1 MRKTMLA
8 LTAAALLLVGCSQ
21 KTESPPPQTTPPP
34 SNNGGTGGNTP
45 DPNGGTTDP
54 APVAEKS
61 EEQIKTEI
69 GAKLTRMTDAKSG
82 YVLPN
87 NNGVVQDVTTL
98 AEVTEKLRK
107 KGYSLPLAETLTE
120 EFFKEKTQGGST
132 QVIIIARDGYP
143 GVFEPDKEAT
153 FTKKGKWTW
162 VIEQEHNE
170 NMLHGPHISTYE
182 VEVLKDG
189 TYRLNAW
196 TNKFQ

>member
-34 SNNGGTGGNTP
+34 SNNGGT
-45 DPNGGTTDP
+45 TDP

-69 GAKLTRMTDAKSG
+69 REKLARMTDPKSG

-87 NNGVVQDVTTL
+87 DNGVVQDVTTL

-120 EFFKEKTQGGST
+120 EFFKEQAQGGTT
-132 QVIIIARDGYP
+132 QVIIIPRDGHP
-143 GVFEPDKEAT
+143 GVFEPEMEAT

-162 VIEQEHNE
+162 VIEQDHPDDK
-170 NMLHGPHISTYE
+170 LHGPHTSTYE